1 MEWQLHNLKFFT
13 VETMLIQAVLLWI
26 ILYVLNRYIFKP
38 YVAFLDKE
46 SEKREKLEKD
56 YKNIDWLIADAN
68 DKSEKILKDA
78 RDLSSSIISD
88 SEALANKKRTSILEK
103 AEEEAKWIIKASAS
117 EIEKERLGMLDAV
130 KSKLIGLIL
139 KFNSKLFW
147 EEKISKDYLE
157 KELSNIK

>member
-13 VETMLIQAVLLWI
+13 AETMIIQAILLAI
-26 ILYVLNRYIFKP
+26 ILYVLNKYIFKP
-38 YVAFLDKE
+38 YVAYLDKE
-46 SEKREKLEKD
+46 AEKREKLEKD
-56 YKNIDWLIADAN
+56 YKNIDSLIADAN
-68 DKSEKILKDA
+68 KKSEKILKDA

-88 SEALANKKRTSILEK
+88 AESLANKKKASIIEK
-103 AEEEAKWIIKASAS
+103 AENEAKDLIAASAS
-117 EIEKERLGMLDAV
+117 EIEKERLSMLNGV